1 MKANILLNVEVVSKK
16 NGRRHGLVKSLVVVN
31 HVVKYLVINPGG
43 ILTKAQFFKPESIV
57 DVNYKRLIV
66 ESDKDI
72 IKVKG
77 QKVKNYLEEAFP
89 LMDYPVVDK
98 NGEVFGRIANAT
110 IEKDSY
116 KITEYEISRSFFDD
130 LDHGFGIIN
139 ASELTYKDQVLF
151 YEKEMFDLGFKKQGT
166 GIANKLLGVE

>member
-1 MKANILLNVEVVSKK
+1 MKANILLNVEVISK

-66 ESDKDI
+66 GSDKDI

-77 QKVKNYLEEAFP
+77 KKVKNYFDEAFP

-98 NGEVFGRIANAT
+98 NGTAFGRIANAT

-116 KITEYEISRSFFDD
+116 KITEYEVSRSFFDD

-139 ASELTYKDQVLF
+139 ASELVYKDQVLC
-151 YEKEMFDLGFKKQGT
+151 YEKEMFDLGFKNQGT
-166 GIANKLLGVE
+166 GIANKLLGVK